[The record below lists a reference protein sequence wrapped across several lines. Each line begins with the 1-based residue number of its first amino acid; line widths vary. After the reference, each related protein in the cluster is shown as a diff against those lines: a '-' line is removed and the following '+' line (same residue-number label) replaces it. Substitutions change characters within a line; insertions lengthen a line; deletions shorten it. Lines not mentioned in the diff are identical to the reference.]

1 MNAVTAASRKRPE
14 KAAGTTG
21 TAAWG
26 AIYAMTLCT
35 FVLVASEFMPVSL
48 LTPIAHDLHLTEG
61 QAGQAISISGLF
73 AMLASL
79 SITRFTAGIDR
90 RRVLLMLTALL
101 IVSGTLVAFAPNYIV
116 LMVGRAFV
124 GVAIGGFWSMSA
136 AMAMRLVPAKSVPKA
151 LAVMNGGNAI
161 ASTVAAPLGSF
172 VGGLIG
178 WRGAFF
184 CVVPLAVAAVVWQAL
199 SLPNLPPVAREE
211 KSGML
216 GILRRPAAIIGL
228 AGAALFFMGQFALF
242 TYLRPF
248 LEQVTHV
255 SLGMLSTMLLIVGFS
270 GFVGTTL
277 IGRLIG
283 DRLHILL
290 AALPAIMALIAAG
303 LSLFGGS
310 TGVTAVLLAIWGL
323 IGTSAPV
330 AWWTW
335 VTRTAPDDAEAG
347 GGLMVAVVQF
357 AIMVGATVGGV
368 AYDAFGPNTEF
379 LGSAAILVV
388 AALVAL
394 ASGTRPSPCRI

>member
-1 MNAVTAASRKRPE
+1 MPSATAAPAMRPE
-14 KAAGTTG
+14 KAAGPAG

-48 LTPIAHDLHLTEG
+48 LSPIAHDLHLTEG

-73 AMLASL
+73 AMLTSL
-79 SITRFTAGIDR
+79 SITRFIAGMDR

-101 IVSGTLVAFAPNYIV
+101 IVSGTLVALAPNDIV
-116 LMVGRAFV
+116 LMAGRAFV

-151 LAVMNGGNAI
+151 LALMNGGNAI
-161 ASTVAAPLGSF
+161 ACTVAAPLGSF

-178 WRGAFF
+178 WRGALF
-184 CVVPLAVAAVVWQAL
+184 CVVPLAVAAVVWQAV
-199 SLPNLPPVAREE
+199 SLPSLPAEIRPE
-211 KSGML
+211 KGGML
-216 GILRRPAAIIGL
+216 ALLRRPTAVIGL
-228 AGAALFFMGQFALF
+228 AGAALLFMGQFALF

-290 AALPAIMALIAAG
+290 AALPAIMALVAAG
-303 LSLFGGS
+303 LSLLGRS
-310 TGVTAVLLAIWGL
+310 IDVTAVLLAIWGL
-323 IGTSAPV
+323 AGTSAPV
-330 AWWTW
+330 GWWTW
-335 VTRTAPDDAEAG
+335 VTRAAPDDTEAG

-357 AIMVGATVGGV
+357 AIMAGATAGGA
-368 AYDAFGPNTEF
+368 AYDALGPVTEF
-379 LGSAAILVV
+379 LGSGAILVV

-394 ASGTRPSPCRI
+394 ASDARPSPQAA